1 MVSDTKMVKRA
12 EKCIASSEV
21 CNNLK
26 LCGQTDKF
34 FDIMYSGDLK
44 SGHCFAHS
52 RIKQDLQFV
61 EKNILGCT
69 FIMGSFE

>member
-12 EKCIASSEV
+12 EKYIASSKV
-21 CNNLK
+21 CNNLE

-44 SGHCFAHS
+44 SRRPDF
-52 RIKQDLQFV
+52 KW
-61 EKNILGCT
+61 
-69 FIMGSFE
+69 